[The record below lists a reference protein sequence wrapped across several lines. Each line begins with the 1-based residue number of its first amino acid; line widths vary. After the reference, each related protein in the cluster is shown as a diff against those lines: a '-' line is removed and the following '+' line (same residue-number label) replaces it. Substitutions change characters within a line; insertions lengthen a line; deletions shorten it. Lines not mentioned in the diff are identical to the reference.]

1 MDVDGFNRHRTTNLL
16 IGSIALVLISVIR
29 VFYTGIQDLILDV
42 YDGNSLTTPRVH
54 SFTRTY
60 IRASSFLVF
69 LLKLLTD
76 VSWSDLNIASSSV
89 KKLHHYDPTSFY
101 YSVLSQG
108 DQESSCDSNLTEVT
122 DLDEYSLSE
131 DPVSSHFSNEPA
143 SWVPLND
150 STVPEP
156 DAGFVEDESEHLPQ
170 SQSSSSDCPFTS
182 GDTCRH
188 RSVKFNNFV
197 EVRTLS
203 PFEAEEALLSRL
215 SYQAS
220 EAMKVKA
227 IKEANRLHF
236 SSIFWLSCKLS
247 IVWFTSNFFYST
259 VISRNVNVESEFSAF
274 IYSSS
279 MIFATLTI
287 ALFVKRRVVIQIT
300 GQLIKTSYNTEAD
313 RITFYKLMSV
323 ILALLSLV
331 TVLAVTSPPTPPAAT
346 VDSVTPQVYA
356 SHQSNFKP
364 WNSLLHAD
372 FIQSLISAAS
382 HCVFIIVLRRE
393 VGDVERLD
401 IPLFLGLLGLFQVTT
416 LWPGFF
422 YIPSS
427 PDASS
432 QTLANVAASSSDR
445 ILSDVATL
453 FFGDLIFMALLEFLW
468 IW

>member
-1 MDVDGFNRHRTTNLL
+1 MDVDGFNRHRSTNLL

-42 YDGNSLTTPRVH
+42 YDGNSLTAPRVH

-76 VSWSDLNIASSSV
+76 VSWSDFNIATNSV

-150 STVPEP
+150 STVREP
-156 DAGFVEDESEHLPQ
+156 DAGFVDDESERLSK
-170 SQSSSSDCPFTS
+170 SQSSSSDLQFIG
-182 GDTCRH
+182 GDSCRH
-188 RSVKFNNFV
+188 RAVKFNNFV

-203 PFEAEEALLSRL
+203 SFEAEEALLSRL

-236 SSIFWLSCKLS
+236 SSILWLSCKLS

-274 IYSSS
+274 IYSTS

-287 ALFVKRRVVIQIT
+287 ALFVKRKVVIQIT

-313 RITFYKLMSV
+313 RITFYKLISV

-331 TVLAVTSPPTPPAAT
+331 TVLAVTSPPTPSSTA
-346 VDSVTPQVYA
+346 VSVGPEEYT
-356 SHQSNFKP
+356 SHQSNFTP
-364 WNSLLHAD
+364 WSSLVQID

-422 YIPSS
+422 YISS
-427 PDASS
+427 SSDASS
-432 QTLANVAASSSDR
+432 QALTTVAASPSER
-445 ILSDVATL
+445 VLSDVATL